1 MIPVSI
7 LEDTK
12 QSLPQSMSVAVIM
25 ERRQSSNPWV
35 DEVWRA
41 TGVTGDPQTGATDDT
56 ATRTRARVIQ
66 EQAGTQQILY
76 SGFTITL
83 HVDECESYYH
93 NLVSPEPGCY
103 VITRTSDDEKPVPS
117 KVTLSFDEANAYV
130 ECEGE
135 AFAVP
140 LPAELYRWTE
150 EFVLQHYMPEKRVK
164 RKRRDWRK
172 ESHVPGERR
181 S

>member
-1 MIPVSI
+1 MSL
-7 LEDTK
+7 LEETK

-41 TGVTGDPQTGATDDT
+41 TAVTGDTQTAVSDERPVRPG
-56 ATRTRARVIQ
+56 ARVIQ
-66 EQAGTQQILY
+66 QQAGAQQILY

-93 NLVSPEPGCY
+93 NLISPEPGCY
-103 VITRTSDDEKPVPS
+103 VITRNSDDGKPIPY

-135 AFAVP
+135 AFSVP

-150 EFVLQHYMPEKRVK
+150 EFVLLHYMPEKRVK
-164 RKRRDWRK
+164 RKRKDWRK
-172 ESHVPGERR
+172 ESHGPAEPR

>member
-1 MIPVSI
+1 MIPVSL

-41 TGVTGDPQTGATDDT
+41 TGVTGDTQTGATDDT
-56 ATRTRARVIQ
+56 AARTRARVIQ

-103 VITRTSDDEKPVPS
+103 VITRTSDDEKPVPC

-135 AFAVP
+135 AFTVP

-172 ESHVPGERR
+172 ESHGAAADR